1 MVKVGYAALREKRM
15 DYLYFDIE
23 CCDGNHICSFGYVLA
38 DEKFCIARKDDILMD
53 PQMPFKLGRDN
64 FDPSVKLAYT
74 EDEFRRHAPF
84 KEVYPKIH
92 ELLSAP
98 ARRLLGHSVA
108 SDIKYL
114 NTACERYGVPKI
126 DIIAYYTQK
135 IYKQVARDKDMSKLE
150 SIMEKLS
157 VDISHLAAHKSC
169 DDAEMTMLAVK
180 AMCDRNSCSVE
191 QLLSAHADCVVDRE
205 KMAIAELDSKVNKAI
220 KNLKRYYKES
230 RDWERFRLSDGFKLL
245 YADKLERL
253 TEYIFRTGYALTV
266 NGTRFDYYV
275 ADNKTADDEIPE
287 EVKIIGTSEFLKMID
302 VQITDDGELKV
313 GDDDGSSNAFKRF
326 FEQAASCSDK
336 KIAHCKNRR

>member
-53 PQMPFKLGRDN
+53 PKMPFKLGRDN

-84 KEVYPKIH
+84 NKVYPKIR

-98 ARRLLGHSVA
+98 ARRILGHSVA

-114 NTACERYGVPKI
+114 NTACERYGLPKI
-126 DIIAYYTQK
+126 DIIAYDTQK

-180 AMCDRNSCSVE
+180 AMCERNACSAE
-191 QLLSAHADCVVDRE
+191 Q
-205 KMAIAELDSKVNKAI
+205 
-220 KNLKRYYKES
+220 S

-253 TEYIFRTGYALTV
+253 TEYIFRAGYALTV
-266 NGTRFDYYV
+266 NGARFDYYV
-275 ADNKTADDEIPE
+275 AGNKTADDEIPE
-287 EVKIIGTSEFLKMID
+287 EVKIIGTSEFLKMIN

-313 GDDDGSSNAFKRF
+313 GDDDGSANAFKRF
-326 FEQAASCSDK
+326 FEQAATCSDK